1 VVHKSDVGDKS
12 PFHSSTGGRGF
23 EGNPLSKDEPEKR
36 SPPLGRAFAWG
47 ATGFRYGCSLYRH
60 LSPMRDS
67 CPMAAASTTVRGSI
81 PSIPIATDGT
91 HKDSRAARL
100 HRDTVRSYSLG
111 RPQRSAAIGEKR
123 ITSLTSAWHRR
134 VMADE
139 VVAHAFSHGFHPQR
153 VERLAAYR
161 AEALGA
167 RPRIPGLTAFSLSR

>member
-1 VVHKSDVGDKS
+1 
-12 PFHSSTGGRGF
+12 
-23 EGNPLSKDEPEKR
+23 
-36 SPPLGRAFAWG
+36 
-47 ATGFRYGCSLYRH
+47 
-60 LSPMRDS
+60 
-67 CPMAAASTTVRGSI
+67 MAAASTTIRGQNRSVL
-81 PSIPIATDGT
+81 IATDGT

-139 VVAHAFSHGFHPQR
+139 VVAHAFSHGFRTQH

-161 AEALGA
+161 AEALSA
-167 RPRIPGLTAFSLSR
+167 AYSRFDRIPSITLK